1 MISLLC
7 SQLKPEEV
15 RDCLSTTK
23 IYNQSANYLTVM
35 HGYTVQTQ
43 CYQGCMAIQWLLL
56 KNISNK
62 HRYTLYIHIIITSLM
77 YMCNNFEVYYNYVH

>member
-23 IYNQSANYLTVM
+23 IYNQSANYLTAM
-35 HGYTVQTQ
+35 HGNTVQTQ
-43 CYQGCMAIQWLLL
+43 LLPRL
-56 KNISNK
+56 YG
-62 HRYTLYIHIIITSLM
+62 YTITIIEE
-77 YMCNNFEVYYNYVH
+77 YKQ